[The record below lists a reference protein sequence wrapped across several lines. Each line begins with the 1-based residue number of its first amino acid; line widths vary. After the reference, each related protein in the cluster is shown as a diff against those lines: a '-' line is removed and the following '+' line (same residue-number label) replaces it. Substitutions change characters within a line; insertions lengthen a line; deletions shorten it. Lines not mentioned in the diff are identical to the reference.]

1 MHKRFTDMF
10 SNPVLKE
17 CVTQVDITVATAD
30 ITEVMSI
37 NDPGQFPEVSV
48 SFPSATHSLA
58 VKHKDIILKFK
69 KAHQKFSVE

>member
-1 MHKRFTDMF
+1 MHKRFTNMF
-10 SNPVLKE
+10 SKPVLKE

-48 SFPSATHSLA
+48 SFTSATHSSA
-58 VKHKDIILKFK
+58 VKHKHIILKFK
-69 KAHQKFSVE
+69 KAHQQFSVK